1 MDNFEI
7 IDKESML
14 DDENTE
20 GTKIV
25 DDLNVDLH
33 LKFPKLQSI
42 TIIISKKIQWIKSL
56 TVRNGTLIL
65 TPDYLMYLFLKFY

>member
-33 LKFPKLQSI
+33 L
-42 TIIISKKIQWIKSL
+42 
-56 TVRNGTLIL
+56 
-65 TPDYLMYLFLKFY
+65 

>member
-33 LKFPKLQSI
+33 LKFPKLLSI
-42 TIIISKKIQWIKSL
+42 TIIISK
-56 TVRNGTLIL
+56 
-65 TPDYLMYLFLKFY
+65 